1 MTGLLALASA
11 CQNETFYRKMTVVRV
26 TAYVWLLSMQCF

>member
-1 MTGLLALASA
+1 MTGLSALASA
-11 CQNETFYRKMTVVRV
+11 CKNETFYRKMTVVRV